1 MNPMYSNALG
11 SLAAGMAGGGGMGEE
26 AGEETEQYPC
36 PLCGGTG
43 MVTEEMLTGEGQMLP
58 ARLASRQPMMGAQM
72 GGPMQAPMQMP
83 PSGGSGPFPR

>member
-11 SLAAGMAGGGGMGEE
+11 SLAAGMAGGGQMAGGEGMGEE
-26 AGEETEQYPC
+26 MEQIPC

-58 ARLASRQPMMGAQM
+58 ARLASRQPMMGARV
-72 GGPMQAPMQMP
+72 GGPMQMP
-83 PSGGSGPFPR
+83 PMSGGMPMS

>member
-11 SLAAGMAGGGGMGEE
+11 SLAAGMAGGGQMAGHESPGEE
-26 AGEETEQYPC
+26 SAQIPC

-58 ARLASRQPMMGAQM
+58 ARLASRQPMMGAQV
-72 GGPMQAPMQMP
+72 GGPMQMP
-83 PSGGSGPFPR
+83 PMSGGMPMS

>member
-26 AGEETEQYPC
+26 AGEEVEQYPC

-58 ARLASRQPMMGAQM
+58 ARLAARQPMMGAQM
-72 GGPMQAPMQMP
+72 GGPMRMPMQGGAPMP
-83 PSGGSGPFPR
+83 PMS